1 MKMTNKTKQTQ
12 ANILLTLTSQYCD
25 KKKEYYYI
33 VQARMRDMT
42 AVKKSRPTKVYTAS
56 ARLPDNASH
65 LVFRQIIKDLTDL
78 EYQTKEKE

>member
-12 ANILLTLTSQYCD
+12 ANILLTLTSQYCT

-42 AVKKSRPTKVYTAS
+42 AVKKSRPTQVHTSGQSQKEKAVSNILTY
-56 ARLPDNASH
+56 
-65 LVFRQIIKDLTDL
+65 IGKDLLKQD
-78 EYQTKEKE
+78 YI